1 MKIKI
6 IGVLVVFILV
16 ISIPLAAGVI
26 EEEAKEERPE
36 PLFGWTIIRGLVG
49 NMVKMGNDLYFRA
62 IRLHFTELTGTEMS
76 VGVIKLKRCRVS
88 DLGPDRHLTFGPLGS
103 LTWIFGICHGGL
115 QEL

>member
-1 MKIKI
+1 MKAKI
-6 IGVLVVFILV
+6 LGVLVVVLML
-16 ISIPLAAGVI
+16 STIPFSAGAI
-26 EEEAKEERPE
+26 DDAEECID

-62 IRLHFTELTGTEMS
+62 IRLHYTEITGMELS
-76 VGVIKLKRCRVS
+76 IGVIKLKRCRVS

-115 QEL
+115 QEI